1 MQQDLPLDKDLI
13 FAYEDGRYFLPVL
26 GLTRSELLS
35 LLDNL
40 INHLED
46 HEG

>member
-1 MQQDLPLDKDLI
+1 MQQDLPFEKDLI
-13 FAYEDGRYFLPVL
+13 FVYEDGRYFLPVL